1 MEAFS
6 ADSSVEEETLIYALT
21 DIAGRIIR
29 SAYAATLT
37 VEGSLIV
44 KGTRLALDASL
55 TVQERFLG
63 GTEDA
68 GVLIEVIHPMCRA
81 RRALF

>member
-21 DIAGRIIR
+21 KVAGRIIS
-29 SAYAATLT
+29 SADAATLT

-44 KGTRLALDASL
+44 KGARLALGASL
-55 TVQERFLG
+55 TVEERFLG
-63 GTEDA
+63 RTEDA
-68 GVLIEVIHPMCRA
+68 GVLIEVIYRMCRA